1 MNPATTKRVLKALPS
16 SLGVMT
22 VPVAL
27 SDMPIGT
34 ADHPDLVHLIDRV
47 IDQDELALA
56 QLYDLTSSRVYGLV
70 LRITRHAA
78 LAEEAVEDTYFQV
91 WRQAV
96 RFDGLRGN
104 VTAWL
109 LTIARSRALDLI
121 RRESRFDHEELSDIT
136 DSIAMESEQRGPDEL
151 VAAARD
157 HQKLHEAMTILGAQ
171 SRQLVALAFFKGLS
185 HEEIAQSTNLP
196 LGTVKSQ
203 IRRALNLLKAALYG
217 VHHSAL
223 PSNDR
228 PA

>member
-1 MNPATTKRVLKALPS
+1 MNSATTKRLPQALRSSVGVTKEPSALP
-16 SLGVMT
+16 
-22 VPVAL
+22 
-27 SDMPIGT
+27 DRPINT

-47 IDQDELALA
+47 IDHDELALA
-56 QLYDLTSSRVYGLV
+56 RLYDLTSSRVYGLV
-70 LRITRHAA
+70 LRITRQAA

-104 VTAWL
+104 VMAWL
-109 LTIARSRALDLI
+109 LAIARSRALDLI
-121 RRESRFDHEELSDIT
+121 RRESRFDHEELSDVA
-136 DSIAMESEQRGPDEL
+136 DSMAMASEQRGPDEL

-185 HEEIAQSTNLP
+185 HEEIAQCTNLP

-203 IRRALNLLKAALYG
+203 IRRALNALKAALYG
-217 VHHSAL
+217 VHQRV
-223 PSNDR
+223 PNDR
-228 PA
+228 PAL